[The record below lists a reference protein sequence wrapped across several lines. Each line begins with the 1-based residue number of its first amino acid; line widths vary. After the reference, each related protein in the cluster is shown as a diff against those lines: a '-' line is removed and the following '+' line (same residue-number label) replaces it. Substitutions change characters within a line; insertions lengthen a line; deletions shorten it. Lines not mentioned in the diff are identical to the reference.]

1 MKKILVT
8 ILTVAMMTSAVAA
21 FADGGPKGGPMGG
34 QPPRMEQGQQAPRK
48 PDAAPEKPSGE
59 KPADAPEEPADL
71 SGRRPEIPS
80 GEQGQ
85 APSGEKPADAPE
97 MPSGD
102 KQSGTDDTRQAPE
115 KPTGEKPSDKQD
127 QAPTG
132 GQKPVDGQQPTDGRQ
147 APKMIDF
154 EAMVTGGVIT
164 QETRDA
170 IKAYMDEHKPEG
182 EMPSAPA
189 EGEAPAGGEPSLL
202 NDLLNAGIITQTE
215 YDAMNSAA

>member
-21 FADGGPKGGPMGG
+21 FADGGPQGGPMGG
-34 QPPRMEQGQQAPRK
+34 QPPRMEQGQQAPEK
-48 PDAAPEKPSGE
+48 PSEAPEKPTGE
-59 KPADAPEEPADL
+59 KPADAPEEPEDL
-71 SGRRPEIPS
+71 TGERPEM
-80 GEQGQ
+80 
-85 APSGEKPADAPE
+85 PSGEKPADAPE
-97 MPSGD
+97 MPSGE
-102 KQSGTDDTRQAPE
+102 QG
-115 KPTGEKPSDKQD
+115 

-132 GQKPVDGQQPTDGRQ
+132 QQ

-154 EAMVTGGVIT
+154 DAMVTSGIIS

-182 EMPSAPA
+182 EMPTAPA
-189 EGEAPAGGEPSLL
+189 EGEAPTAPAEGEPNLL

-215 YDAMNSAA
+215 YDAMSAA